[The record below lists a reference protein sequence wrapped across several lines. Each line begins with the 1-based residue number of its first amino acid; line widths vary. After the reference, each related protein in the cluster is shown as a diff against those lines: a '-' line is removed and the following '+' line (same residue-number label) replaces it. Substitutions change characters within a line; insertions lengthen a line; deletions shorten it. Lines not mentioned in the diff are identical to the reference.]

1 MYMVSRWFASDVEAR
16 VAPVK
21 EAHQRHISRFSN
33 TVGSAR
39 LIDEA
44 TGKSVGVLAYNDFD
58 TRAEVDHYVYDDP
71 YTIAGAYSRIE
82 IQKVEIY
89 VWDGYYA
96 RTSPWFLQKHPE
108 LADRFTPKQPY
119 TRRSGGD

>member
-1 MYMVSRWFASDVEAR
+1 MYMVTRWFAPDVENR
-16 VAPVK
+16 VEPVK
-21 EAHQRHISRFSN
+21 KAHQAHISQFSN

-39 LIDEA
+39 LIDEQ
-44 TGKSVGVLAYNDFD
+44 TGTAIGVLAYNDFE
-58 TRAEVDHYVYDDP
+58 TREEVDHYVHDDP

-96 RTSPWFLQKHPE
+96 RTSKWYLDRHPE
-108 LADRFTPKQPY
+108 QSDRFTPKQPY
-119 TRRSGGD
+119 VRRS